1 MLPVVFLEKR
11 HLTKHPYCGYWTTV
25 YNDKS
30 MLRIEIACFVSVK
43 SIRVFVTNHFTL
55 RTGGNEIDLKIE
67 HSWYTKKSVE
77 PLMNGA

>member
-1 MLPVVFLEKR
+1 MLPVVFIEKR
-11 HLTKHPYCGYWTTV
+11 HLIKHPYCGYWTTV

-55 RTGGNEIDLKIE
+55 RTGGNEIPCYIHVVKQEDAKY
-67 HSWYTKKSVE
+67 S
-77 PLMNGA
+77 